1 MQAVM
6 TSVTPT
12 SIIEASS
19 LTVTNSVTFR
29 ILFSRSS
36 RACSSCIR
44 ADTASRLSRRCLA
57 VLNLDPLE
65 VRRASVSLICFCT
78 SSSLTSVCTGAG
90 FGAPFGPL
98 FLLLSRN
105 DPRPEPPPEP
115 GPPAAERPSVRG
127 APGAGFWF
135 RSTLSL
141 VMRLRFS
148 RRPKSPFFSS
158 RFTSIL
164 PSTFGPD
171 KRFSS
176 ELGRNRFVWSA
187 ATRSSYVWVCAAAS
201 AVRVETTGTGCAAGF
216 ATAAGLD
223 AGAGATALGAAL
235 AAGAAAVASGA
246 AVDTGAAAEGATDVA
261 AGALGAA
268 AAGCET
274 GSLLTAGAGA
284 GFCSAAGAT
293 AGTLFS
299 EGSSGFFASA
309 GAAAGFLPDRSIL
322 PNIFGVLIAATS
334 SFTLITPLLMI
345 TSFLKS
351 ASSSAGAPSL
361 RLPRDTASSF

>member
-1 MQAVM
+1 M
-6 TSVTPT
+6 
-12 SIIEASS
+12 
-19 LTVTNSVTFR
+19 
-29 ILFSRSS
+29 
-36 RACSSCIR
+36 
-44 ADTASRLSRRCLA
+44 
-57 VLNLDPLE
+57 
-65 VRRASVSLICFCT
+65 
-78 SSSLTSVCTGAG
+78 CTGAG

-235 AAGAAAVASGA
+235 AAGATAVVSGA
-246 AVDTGAAAEGATDVA
+246 AVDT
-261 AGALGAA
+261 GAA